1 MPSKKRVPV
10 KRMFL
15 SSAIIGLLIAFG
27 YEPLHGILSDTLL
40 KKVNIS
46 PWEDITASVILG
58 IFYLGLL
65 IYLFVMM
72 NLSLFASGI
81 LKHMVTQMRCKEI
94 LPPGFHMKKMGGY
107 SNSYSNILK
116 IFDLFIHSF
125 LNVKQDKDKFKSS
138 LGKYLDP
145 SLHKEIEQR
154 GINEIYV
161 GGKKKT
167 ATIFFSDIRGFT
179 SYTENSEPEKVVMML
194 NEYFTIATKA
204 IQKNRGRVNKYIG
217 DAVMAV
223 FEEAPKYID
232 YLDADKAILSALDIQ
247 VQFAMKLKE
256 WQQKD
261 PALNIGLGIGLA
273 RGEIITGNMGSEE
286 RLEYTVIG
294 DTVNFASRLCGTAL
308 HGQIII
314 SEEVYNQVESLV
326 EVDSLPPVEVKGKSG
341 FHNVYS
347 VKTRKMLI

>member
-1 MPSKKRVPV
+1 MRKNKAPV
-10 KRMFL
+10 KSIMFL
-15 SSAIIGLLIAFG
+15 SALIGMLIAFG
-27 YEPLHGILSDTLL
+27 YDPLFKMLSATLS
-40 KKVNIS
+40 KKFAVS
-46 PWEDITASVILG
+46 PWEDILASVILG
-58 IFYLGLL
+58 AFYLGVL
-65 IYLFVMM
+65 IYLFAMM
-72 NLSLFASGI
+72 NLSSFASKI
-81 LKHMVTQMRCKEI
+81 LKYMVKQMRTKEI
-94 LPPGFHMKKMGGY
+94 LPAGFQMKTRGGY
-107 SNSYSNILK
+107 AAAYANILK
-116 IFDLFIHSF
+116 IFDLFVCSF
-125 LNVKQDKDKFKSS
+125 ISVKQDKDKFKSS

-145 SLHKEIEQR
+145 SLKDEIENR
-154 GINEIYV
+154 GINEHYV

-179 SYTENSEPEKVVMML
+179 SFTENSEPEKVVMML

-204 IQKNRGRVNKYIG
+204 IQKNRGRVNKFIG

-256 WQQKD
+256 WKEKD
-261 PALNIGLGIGLA
+261 STLNIGLGIGLA

-294 DTVNFASRLCGTAL
+294 DTVNFASRICGTAL
-308 HGQIII
+308 NGQVII
-314 SEEVYNQVESLV
+314 SEEVYKQVETIV
-326 EVDSLPPVEVKGKSG
+326 EVDSLPPVEVKGKAG